1 MNDQDIKPTAVP
13 AEETNK
19 KSDTKPNLPEVAPEQ
34 SAQVQVASPENTEKS
49 TPAER
54 PAKTAPRGA
63 PRRTYTKSSA
73 ASAQSPDVSA
83 ETTDKRR
90 PEPRVETE
98 QVQAPVQQPV
108 QNPYMPMREQRE
120 PREHY
125 REQRE
130 SSPEMYE
137 KRKHEP
143 REQRDMSQ
151 ESSAHLRQNSEG
163 YAASGQNES
172 QREGREQNRGGYER
186 RRPEPRDQ
194 YREQR
199 EPREQ
204 RDREPRDYRDS
215 REPQQQSDYAKPLDS
230 RSGVNAP
237 SAHPEEHRLDAS
249 RRASDRREYQ
259 PREYHREQK
268 PRSVI
273 PIEEMTIHELYM
285 YARRLGIVGATLMTK
300 VNLIERIKYVE
311 AHPELEIE
319 VEGVLEKL
327 PDGFGFL
334 RSASCDYVSGPDDVY
349 VSPSQIRRFNLRT
362 GDTVAGVIRKPKEG
376 EKYFALLKVNKVNFE
391 DPALAADR
399 PNFDRLSPLHPNKK
413 FNLEFDP
420 TSLSTRIMDL
430 FTPVGKGQR
439 ALIVAP
445 PKVGKTMLLKEIT
458 QAIIANHPEAVMII
472 LLVDERPEEVADMK
486 RAVRGTAAEVISS
499 TFDESADRHIQVAEI
514 VMEKAKRLVE
524 GGKDVVIMLDSITR
538 LSRAYNTMAP
548 ASGKILTGGIDANAL
563 TRPKRFFGA
572 ARNTEEGGSLTI
584 IASALVETGSR
595 MDEVIYE
602 EFKGT
607 GNMEMHMTRK
617 LSNRRIYPSFDL
629 LMSGTR
635 REDLLLP
642 EEDLNK
648 VWVLQKFLATMNT
661 VEGMEFLLEKMK
673 KTKNNREFFESINK
687 KTTPGSNG
695 SSSS

>member
-13 AEETNK
+13 AEETNN
-19 KSDTKPNLPEVAPEQ
+19 KSDAKPNLPEVAAEQ
-34 SAQVQVASPENTEKS
+34 STQVQVASSENTEKS
-49 TPAER
+49 ATTER
-54 PAKTAPRGA
+54 PAKTSHRGA

-73 ASAQSPDVSA
+73 ASAQPRDVSA

-98 QVQAPVQQPV
+98 QAQAPAQPPV
-108 QNPYMPMREQRE
+108 QNPYMPVREQRE
-120 PREHY
+120 PREQY
-125 REQRE
+125 REQSDYAKTER
-130 SSPEMYE
+130 
-137 KRKHEP
+137 REP

-163 YAASGQNES
+163 YAASGHNES

-194 YREQR
+194 YREQSDYAKASSDRR

-215 REPQQQSDYAKPLDS
+215 REPQQQ
-230 RSGVNAP
+230 
-237 SAHPEEHRLDAS
+237 
-249 RRASDRREYQ
+249 REYQ

>member
-1 MNDQDIKPTAVP
+1 MNDQDVKPTAVP
-13 AEETNK
+13 ADQTAQKTEK
-19 KSDTKPNLPEVAPEQ
+19 KTELSESVAPELTQVQ
-34 SAQVQVASPENTEKS
+34 SAPTRQP
-49 TPAER
+49 R
-54 PAKTAPRGA
+54 TAHRA
-63 PRRTYTKSSA
+63 ATRERRTYTRSSQQPVHNEQRSVEA
-73 ASAQSPDVSA
+73 TPSEQQPVQAVSAQPAQQNPYVQVREPREREYRENREQPQLREMQPREPREPRENRERADYQQRDQTSDMY
-83 ETTDKRR
+83 EKRR
-90 PEPRVETE
+90 PE
-98 QVQAPVQQPV
+98 
-108 QNPYMPMREQRE
+108 
-120 PREHY
+120 
-125 REQRE
+125 
-130 SSPEMYE
+130 
-137 KRKHEP
+137 
-143 REQRDMSQ
+143 
-151 ESSAHLRQNSEG
+151 
-163 YAASGQNES
+163 
-172 QREGREQNRGGYER
+172 
-186 RRPEPRDQ
+186 
-194 YREQR
+194 
-199 EPREQ
+199 
-204 RDREPRDYRDS
+204 
-215 REPQQQSDYAKPLDS
+215 
-230 RSGVNAP
+230 
-237 SAHPEEHRLDAS
+237 
-249 RRASDRREYQ
+249 
-259 PREYHREQK
+259 YHREK
-268 PRSVI
+268 PRQTI
-273 PIEEMTIHELYM
+273 PVEEMTIHELYQ
-285 YARRLGIVGATLMTK
+285 YARRLGIVGATLMNK
-300 VNLIERIKYVE
+300 VNLVERIKYVE

-334 RSASCDYVSGPDDVY
+334 RAASCDYVSGPDDVY

-362 GDTVAGVIRKPKEG
+362 GDTVSGVIRKPKEG

-458 QAIIANHPEAVMII
+458 QAIIANHPEAVLII

-486 RAVRGTAAEVISS
+486 RTVRGTPAEVISS
-499 TFDESADRHIQVAEI
+499 TFDESADRHIQVAEL

-524 GGKDVVIMLDSITR
+524 GGKDVVIILDSITR